1 MIVAGEV
8 CGAVA
13 GRAGHTRG
21 RRMGGQREEH
31 LTLKHNRGEEV
42 EERRG
47 AAAGTE
53 TAVLRV

>member
-1 MIVAGEV
+1 
-8 CGAVA
+8 
-13 GRAGHTRG
+13 
-21 RRMGGQREEH
+21 MGGQREEH